1 MKQKRILIVR
11 PDRIGDV
18 VLSTPIP
25 REIKKTF
32 PGSYVALYLRN
43 YTKDIYLNNPFVD
56 EIITN
61 DFENKSFANFI
72 KKAKELR
79 KYKFTH
85 ALMLLPTEYMNYL
98 LFFAGIPER
107 IGVGH
112 KLYQF
117 LTFTK
122 YVDRKKYIPLRHEAD
137 YCMDL
142 ARKIGVN
149 TEDLSTEIY
158 LTNSEKEKIKS
169 IRDELLNG
177 KKYLIG
183 IHSTSGNSAPNWKA
197 ENYAKLINK
206 LLVYKTEDGEG
217 SGEWERSGEGENI
230 SIVVTDNNVPKEL
243 QNIAGVVYPN
253 ENKNL
258 RESILNFAAL
268 DYLVSA
274 STGPMHIA
282 AALKVK
288 TISMFCPLTA
298 CSPKLWGPM
307 GNESEIILPS
317 ENYCQTKCPG
327 DPKKCT
333 FEGEGGISAELIK
346 NVILKTIANK

>member
-32 PGSYVALYLRN
+32 PDAFVAVYLRN

-61 DFENKSFANFI
+61 DFEDKSLSTFLKRAE
-72 KKAKELR
+72 ELR

-98 LFFAGIPER
+98 LFFAGIPVR
-107 IGVGH
+107 VGVGH

-122 YVDRKKYIPLRHEAD
+122 FVDRKKYIPLRHEAN

-149 TEDLSTEIY
+149 AEDLSSEIY
-158 LTNSEKEKIKS
+158 LTNSEKEKVKS
-169 IRDELLNG
+169 IREELLYG

-183 IHSTSGNSAPNWKA
+183 VHSTSGNSAPNWKA
-197 ENYAKLINK
+197 SEYLKLINK
-206 LLVYKTEDGEG
+206 LLLNNEIRV
-217 SGEWERSGEGENI
+217 
-230 SIVVTDNNVPKEL
+230 VVTDNNIPNEL
-243 QNIAGVVYPN
+243 QNISDVVYPN
-253 ENKNL
+253 VNKNL
-258 RESILNFAAL
+258 RGSILNFAAL
-268 DYLVSA
+268 DYLISA

-288 TISMFCPLTA
+288 TVSMFCPLTA
-298 CSPKLWGPM
+298 CSPKLWEPM
-307 GNESEIILPS
+307 GNKSEIILPS

-327 DPKKCT
+327 DPKKCM
-333 FEGEGGISAELIK
+333 FEGEGGISSQL
-346 NVILKTIANK
+346 VLKKLLDKF

>member
-1 MKQKRILIVR
+1 MKQKRILIIR

-32 PGSYVALYLRN
+32 PGAFVAVYLRN
-43 YTKDIYLNNPFVD
+43 YTKDIYLNNPYVD

-61 DFENKSFANFI
+61 DFNKGSFKDFI
-72 KKAKELR
+72 NKAKELR

-98 LFFAGIPER
+98 LFFAGIPVR
-107 IGVGH
+107 VGVGH

-122 YVDRKKYIPLRHEAD
+122 FVGRKKYIPLRHEAD

-142 ARKIGVN
+142 ARKIGVSA
-149 TEDLSTEIY
+149 EDLNPEIY
-158 LTNSEKEKIKS
+158 LTDIEKEKVNS
-169 IRDELLNG
+169 IRNYLLKE

-183 IHSTSGNSAPNWKA
+183 IHSTSGNSAPNWVP
-197 ENYAKLINK
+197 EEYLKLIHK
-206 LLVYKTEDGEG
+206 LKQYNNV
-217 SGEWERSGEGENI
+217 RV
-230 SIVVTDNNVPKEL
+230 VVTDNNIPDGLK
-243 QNIAGVVYPN
+243 NISNVEYPN
-253 ENKNL
+253 TGINL
-258 RESILNFAAL
+258 RESILNFASL

-288 TISMFCPLTA
+288 TVSLFCPLTA
-298 CSPKLWGPM
+298 CSPKLWGPL

-317 ENYCQTKCPG
+317 ADYCEIKCPG
-327 DPKKCT
+327 DPKKCA
-333 FEGEGGISAELIK
+333 FEGEGGISAEGVLH
-346 NVILKTIANK
+346 ILKSKLRIND

>member
-25 REIKKTF
+25 REIKKIF
-32 PGSYVALYLRN
+32 PDAFVAIYLRN

-61 DFENKSFANFI
+61 DFQDKSLSEFI
-72 KKAKELR
+72 KKTNELR

-98 LFFAGIPER
+98 LFFSGIPTR

-112 KLYQF
+112 KLYQL

-149 TEDLSTEIY
+149 TEDLNTEIY
-158 LTNSEKEKIKS
+158 LTESELEKVKE
-169 IRDELLNG
+169 IRAGWLSN
-177 KKYLIG
+177 KKYVIG
-183 IHSTSGNSAPNWKA
+183 IHSTSGNSAPNWTA
-197 ENYAKLINK
+197 MEYLNLIDKLSSNNEIK
-206 LLVYKTEDGEG
+206 
-217 SGEWERSGEGENI
+217 
-230 SIVVTDNNVPKEL
+230 IVITDNVIPDEL
-243 QNIAGVVYPN
+243 KNIEGVLYPN
-253 ENKNL
+253 VNIKL

-288 TISMFCPLTA
+288 TVSMFCPLTA
-298 CSPKLWGPM
+298 CSPKLWGPL
-307 GNESEIILPS
+307 GNESEIILPK
-317 ENYCQTKCPG
+317 ENYCQNKCPG

-333 FEGEGGISAELIK
+333 FEGEDGISAE
-346 NVILKTIANK
+346 TIAGVLKNRL

>member
-25 REIKKTF
+25 REIKKNF
-32 PGSYVALYLRN
+32 PNAFVAVYLRN
-43 YTKDIYLNNPFVD
+43 YTKDIYLNNPYVD

-61 DFENKSFANFI
+61 DFKDKTFSTFLKS
-72 KKAKELR
+72 AKELR

-98 LFFAGIPER
+98 LFFAGIPVR
-107 IGVGH
+107 VGVGH

-122 YVDRKKYIPLRHEAD
+122 YVNRKKYIPLRHEAD
-137 YCMDL
+137 YCMDS

-149 TEDLSTEIY
+149 AEDLSSEIY
-158 LTNSEKEKIKS
+158 LTDSEKEKVKN
-169 IRDELLNG
+169 IREELLNG

-183 IHSTSGNSAPNWKA
+183 IHSTSGNSAPNWTTK
-197 ENYAKLINK
+197 EYSKLINT
-206 LLVYKTEDGEG
+206 LVKEKEFG
-217 SGEWERSGEGENI
+217 
-230 SIVVTDNNVPKEL
+230 IVVTDNNITNEL
-243 QNIAGVVYPN
+243 MNIENVAYPN
-253 ENKNL
+253 VNKNL
-258 RESILNFAAL
+258 RESILNIATL

-298 CSPKLWGPM
+298 CSPNLWGPM
-307 GNESEIILPS
+307 GNEFEIILPS
-317 ENYCQTKCPG
+317 GNYCQTKCPG

-333 FEGEGGISAELIK
+333 FEGDGGISVEKVLEK
-346 NVILKTIANK
+346 LQNKL

>member
-25 REIKKTF
+25 REIKRTYPDAF
-32 PGSYVALYLRN
+32 VAVYLRN
-43 YTKDIYLNNPFVD
+43 YTKDIYINNPYVD

-61 DFENKSFANFI
+61 DFDNNGFSSFKDNV
-72 KKAKELR
+72 KELR

-85 ALMLLPTEYMNYL
+85 ALMLLPSEYMNYL
-98 LFFAGIPER
+98 LFFSGIPVR
-107 IGVGH
+107 VGVGH

-122 YVDRKKYIPLRHEAD
+122 YANRKKYIPLRHEAD

-149 TEDLSTEIY
+149 AEDLSTEIY
-158 LTNSEKEKIKS
+158 LTDSEKEKVKD
-169 IRDELLNG
+169 IRAGLLKE
-177 KKYLIG
+177 KKLLVG
-183 IHSTSGNSAPNWKA
+183 IHSTSGNSAPNWEA
-197 ENYAKLINK
+197 NEYSKLVKEFERNK
-206 LLVYKTEDGEG
+206 NV
-217 SGEWERSGEGENI
+217 R
-230 SIVVTDNNVPKEL
+230 VVITDNNIPAQLNGMDNAE
-243 QNIAGVVYPN
+243 YPN
-253 ENKNL
+253 IDKNL

-268 DYLVSA
+268 DCLISA

-288 TISMFCPLTA
+288 TISLFCPLTA
-298 CSPKLWGPM
+298 CSPKLWGPL
-307 GNESEIILPS
+307 GNESEVVLPS
-317 ENYCQTKCPG
+317 GNYCQTKCPG
-327 DPKKCT
+327 DPKICT
-333 FEGEGGISAELIK
+333 FSGDGGISPSDVMEKLVK
-346 NVILKTIANK
+346 YFPDSFSF